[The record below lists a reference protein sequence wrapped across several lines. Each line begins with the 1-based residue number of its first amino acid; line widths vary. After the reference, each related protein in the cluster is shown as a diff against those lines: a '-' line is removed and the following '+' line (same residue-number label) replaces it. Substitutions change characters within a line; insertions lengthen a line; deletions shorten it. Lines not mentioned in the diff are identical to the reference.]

1 MGISGLL
8 PFLKKASCPVNIKEF
23 NGYTVA
29 VDAYCWLHK
38 SSYACAMDL
47 ALGNPTDQ
55 YVRYTLKYLEMLLT
69 CNIKPILVFDG
80 ASLPSKADTELKR
93 KESKESYRKKAAEY
107 LLQGN
112 REAAQECFQRSV
124 FVTSKMAHDV
134 LKAARNLGVD
144 CIVAPYEAD
153 AQLAYLN
160 RAGYAD
166 LVITEDSDLLLFG
179 CRQVIFKLDLT
190 GAGVLV
196 AVTAGIGELCC
207 GMRPNQF
214 TDSTLRYMGI
224 LSGCDYFS
232 GIPGIGL
239 ATAAKILRQTRLS
252 DFRELL
258 SKLGLYT
265 NLSPAALA
273 ASVPTASLAE
283 KQTIASSRSGG
294 TATKRL
300 QSSLIDA
307 AVRAERTF
315 RLQVVFDPL
324 TRTQRRLT
332 EPTQEDMADEVRM
345 LSGEDANT
353 LVNKENLFT
362 FAGEITHLNQ
372 QRKEE
377 DVLVRNLVHCLL
389 IHRCLS
395 CGCLIKNNDDDGD
408 NDIVGSADLP
418 RLFGLSH
425 YRGINPD
432 NSKAF
437 QLALGNLDFH
447 DDTVWDTFDPD
458 TPSSTT
464 HHSLQKPRSEGS
476 LLSHFSRPIVPDN
489 NDSPSSV
496 RPVLGQLGPNGHTAV
511 GALKRPSKDRLRT
524 SIWDRNFSTQK
535 ETMFVYCWMCRI
547 ERDNFE
553 HEHQL
558 ISLNPDCLPTNDT
571 FRVWIHR
578 RLNDG
583 DNKPSVHCLTV
594 STVSP
599 LKELPTVRN
608 AETIDTQWSEDFD
621 NSTTTSSRA
630 RNTRMMPPT
639 LGKQLFV
646 STTILNNL
654 NRAIKRTSDSS
665 SQPSVPKRSTIVSST
680 SPVYMQ
686 EVDST
691 SEILQ
696 TYRASLERTA
706 TPAPQLPDRS
716 MLCSTVLSCSNYFPP
731 KRLQLSSSILDSPA
745 AKEDDIACAL
755 QTAVDSDKPDRVD
768 AAPRS
773 PVFHR
778 NPFGLNA
785 QLVRCDT
792 GTSSADTVL
801 LTPPSQENV
810 QPPPPSSFSPSTSPS
825 SASRTTPGSRFSPTY
840 QSPTFSSRLPTR
852 IVLNTSPVFAS
863 DLTKSSTP
871 PPPPSSPS
879 PDDDSAESSPN
890 FLNSHLSQPIVS
902 SRQNTRTSPMFHGKS
917 ALDCPGS
924 LSVSSSI
931 ERFKYSPVNVA
942 NPVRTH
948 STSIPS
954 SGKRPPSKAAPNRSS
969 ANLPRPIA
977 GANRTLNYYFRQWQF
992 KDTDN

>member
-1 MGISGLL
+1 
-8 PFLKKASCPVNIKEF
+8 
-23 NGYTVA
+23 
-29 VDAYCWLHK
+29 
-38 SSYACAMDL
+38 
-47 ALGNPTDQ
+47 
-55 YVRYTLKYLEMLLT
+55 
-69 CNIKPILVFDG
+69 
-80 ASLPSKADTELKR
+80 
-93 KESKESYRKKAAEY
+93 
-107 LLQGN
+107 
-112 REAAQECFQRSV
+112 
-124 FVTSKMAHDV
+124 MAHDV

-214 TDSTLRYMGI
+214 TDNTLRYMGI

-283 KQTIASSRSGG
+283 KSSVATSRSGG
-294 TATKRL
+294 RNGAATKRL

-362 FAGEITHLNQ
+362 FAGEI
-372 QRKEE
+372 
-377 DVLVRNLVHCLL
+377 
-389 IHRCLS
+389 
-395 CGCLIKNNDDDGD
+395 
-408 NDIVGSADLP
+408 
-418 RLFGLSH
+418 
-425 YRGINPD
+425 NPD

-464 HHSLQKPRSEGS
+464 HHGLQKPRSEGS
-476 LLSHFSRPIVPDN
+476 LLSHFSRPILTDN
-489 NDSPSSV
+489 GDSPSSV
-496 RPVLGQLGPNGHTAV
+496 RPVLGQLGSNGHTAV
-511 GALKRPSKDRLRT
+511 GALKRPSKDRLRM

-535 ETMFVYCWMCRI
+535 
-547 ERDNFE
+547 
-553 HEHQL
+553 
-558 ISLNPDCLPTNDT
+558 
-571 FRVWIHR
+571 VWIHR

-594 STVSP
+594 STVNP
-599 LKELPTVRN
+599 LKELPTVRS
-608 AETIDTQWSEDFD
+608 AETIDTQWSEDFE
-621 NSTTTSSRA
+621 TSATISPRA
-630 RNTRMMPPT
+630 SNTRMMPAT
-639 LGKQLFV
+639 HGKQLFV
-646 STTILNNL
+646 STTILHNL
-654 NRAIKRTSDSS
+654 NRVIKRTSDSS
-665 SQPSVPKRSTIVSST
+665 PPQPAPKRSTIVSST
-680 SPVYMQ
+680 SPVDMH

-696 TYRASLERTA
+696 TYRASFESTA

-716 MLCSTVLSCSNYFPP
+716 RLCSTVLSCSNYFPP
-731 KRLQLSSSILDSPA
+731 KRLQLNSSVLDSPV
-745 AKEDDIACAL
+745 AKDDDVACAL
-755 QTAVDSDKPDRVD
+755 QTAVDEDKPDHVD
-768 AAPRS
+768 TAPRS

-785 QLVRCDT
+785 QMVRCDT
-792 GTSSADTVL
+792 GTSSAETVL

-810 QPPPPSSFSPSTSPS
+810 QPPTLSSFISPSTSPPS
-825 SASRTTPGSRFSPTY
+825 CGSRTTPRSKSSPTY
-840 QSPTFSSRLPTR
+840 QSPTFSNRLPTR

-871 PPPPSSPS
+871 PPPSSPS
-879 PDDDSAESSPN
+879 PDDDSAEFSPN
-890 FLNSHLSQPIVS
+890 FLNSHLSQAIAS
-902 SRQNTRTSPMFHGKS
+902 SRPNTRTSPMFHGKS

-931 ERFKYSPVNVA
+931 ERFKCSPVNVPS
-942 NPVRTH
+942 PVRTH

-954 SGKRPPSKAAPNRSS
+954 GGKRPLSKTAPKRSS
-969 ANLPRPIA
+969 ANPVRPIA
-977 GANRTLNYYFRQWQF
+977 GANRTLNDYFRQWQF
-992 KDTDN
+992 KDADN

>member
-8 PFLKKASCPVNIKEF
+8 PFLKKASCPVKIKEF

-55 YVRYTLKYLEMLLT
+55 YIRYTLKYLEMLLT

-283 KQTIASSRSGG
+283 KQTVASSRSGG
-294 TATKRL
+294 RNGTAIKRL

-345 LSGEDANT
+345 LSGEDAAT

-362 FAGEITHLNQ
+362 FAGE
-372 QRKEE
+372 
-377 DVLVRNLVHCLL
+377 
-389 IHRCLS
+389 
-395 CGCLIKNNDDDGD
+395 
-408 NDIVGSADLP
+408 
-418 RLFGLSH
+418 
-425 YRGINPD
+425 INPD

-437 QLALGNLDFH
+437 QLALGNLDFRG
-447 DDTVWDTFDPD
+447 DTVWDTFDPD

-476 LLSHFSRPIVPDN
+476 LLSHFSRPIIADN

-496 RPVLGQLGPNGHTAV
+496 RPVLGQLGPNGHTTV
-511 GALKRPSKDRLRT
+511 GALKRPSKDRLQM

-535 ETMFVYCWMCRI
+535 
-547 ERDNFE
+547 
-553 HEHQL
+553 
-558 ISLNPDCLPTNDT
+558 
-571 FRVWIHR
+571 VWIHR

-599 LKELPTVRN
+599 LRELPTVRN

-621 NSTTTSSRA
+621 NSTPASPGA
-630 RNTRMMPPT
+630 RNTPMIPPT
-639 LGKQLFV
+639 HGKQLFV
-646 STTILNNL
+646 STTILHNL
-654 NRAIKRTSDSS
+654 NRVIKRASDSS
-665 SQPSVPKRSTIVSST
+665 PPQPVPKRSTIVAST
-680 SPVYMQ
+680 SPVDMQ

-696 TYRASLERTA
+696 TYRASLESTA

-731 KRLQLSSSILDSPA
+731 KRLQLNTSILDSPV

-778 NPFGLNA
+778 NPFSLNA
-785 QLVRCDT
+785 QMVRCDT

-810 QPPPPSSFSPSTSPS
+810 QPPPPSSFSPPTSPS
-825 SASRTTPGSRFSPTY
+825 SGSRTTPKSRFSPTY

-871 PPPPSSPS
+871 PPPLSPS
-879 PDDDSAESSPN
+879 PDDDSAELSPN

-902 SRQNTRTSPMFHGKS
+902 SRPNTRTSPMFHGKS

-931 ERFKYSPVNVA
+931 ERFKCSPVNVA
-942 NPVRTH
+942 SPVRTH

-969 ANLPRPIA
+969 ANLSRPIA